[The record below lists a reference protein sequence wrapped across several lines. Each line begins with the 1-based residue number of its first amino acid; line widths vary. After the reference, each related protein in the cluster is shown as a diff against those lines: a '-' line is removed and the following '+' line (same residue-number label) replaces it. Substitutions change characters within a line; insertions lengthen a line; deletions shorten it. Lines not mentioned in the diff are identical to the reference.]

1 MMTSSLLSTR
11 HRRCSSSTSGS
22 RRDPSSLLL
31 WLGLT
36 FTACSV
42 NRTPAPAGADADYP
56 GLGRASST
64 LLSSNCVVSAT
75 GIAVQVNGG
84 ETAVIS
90 LSTDTGN
97 INVNGTQ
104 SGGAPCQV
112 AATLAVTVTPGTAG
126 DHGVLLDFSSGHF
139 SQATS
144 AGSPK
149 ISLDLGSGANDTLSV
164 RGGTGVDHFY
174 FGRGVTATTSLFNF
188 NGGTGLG
195 EDAFPDVSIVG
206 AEHLVVSSGAG
217 NDILDASGLY
227 GATGPYLGALAFFGG
242 PDDDTLVGG
251 AGNDTISG
259 DSGNDALTGGAG
271 TNVYACGT
279 TSDGTDVVT
288 VTSGAIDTIDYSQRF
303 NAVSVVLGNG
313 AVSGE
318 TGENDT
324 IPDTVSVV
332 LGGSGN
338 DTLSAGTS
346 TRNHTLEGGPGNDTL
361 TGGGGADTLMG
372 GNGTLQIDGDDVFI
386 GSRATVDYSART
398 QALTVTMSSASTGG
412 ADANDG
418 DPTTTR
424 HVQSAV
430 GATAGATI
438 TAASNTV
445 TGLAQL
451 NAGSVGHQL
460 IIAGS
465 AGGADDGSYRIAAVT
480 SASVAIL
487 NAADTAANPGW
498 ANDAQAGWTY
508 SEDAGPEHDDV
519 RCRNLIGSAV
529 AANTITGDGNDN
541 AIAGGGVGDTLAGGP
556 GSDTLNGLAG
566 DDTLYGGAGDD
577 TLVGGPGNDVLV
589 GGDGND
595 VLEGDAGSDFF
606 QCDGRNDGITSGA
619 APGNVDYTV
628 DVVSGA
634 PDNDTLAIP
643 GDCEH

>member
-11 HRRCSSSTSGS
+11 HLRCSISGS
-22 RRDPSSLLL
+22 WGAPSGLLL

-36 FTACSV
+36 CTTCAID
-42 NRTPAPAGADADYP
+42 RTPAPARADADYP
-56 GLGRASST
+56 GLGRISST
-64 LLSSNCVVSAT
+64 LLSSSCVVGAA
-75 GIAVQVNGG
+75 GIAVQVNAG

-90 LSTDTGN
+90 LSTITGN
-97 INVNGTQ
+97 ITVNGTQ
-104 SGGAPCQV
+104 SGGAPCEV

-126 DHGVLLDFSSGHF
+126 DHGVLLDFSNGRF
-139 SQATS
+139 SQAIS
-144 AGSPK
+144 AATPK
-149 ISLDLGSGANDTLSV
+149 ISLDLGSGTNDSLSV

-174 FGRGVTATTSLFNF
+174 FGRGANATTSLFNF
-188 NGGTGLG
+188 NGGTGVG
-195 EDAFPDVSIVG
+195 EDAFPDVSVVG

-227 GATGPYLGALAFFGG
+227 GTTAPYLGAVAFFGG
-242 PDDDTLVGG
+242 ADDDTLVGG
-251 AGNDTISG
+251 AGNDTLSG

-271 TNVYACGT
+271 ANVYACGT
-279 TSDGTDVVT
+279 SIDGTDVVT
-288 VTSGAIDTIDYSQRF
+288 VTTGAIDTVDYSQRF

-318 TGENDT
+318 PGENDT

-338 DTLSAGTS
+338 DTLSAGAS

-361 TGGGGADTLMG
+361 TGGGGADTLLG

-386 GSRATVDYSART
+386 GGRATVDYSART

-424 HVQSAV
+424 PVQTAV
-430 GATAGATI
+430 GAATGATI

-445 TGLAQL
+445 TGLAQM
-451 NAGSVGHQL
+451 NAGSLGHRL

-465 AGGADDGSYRIAAVT
+465 AGGADDGGYRIA
-480 SASVAIL
+480 SVSSSSVVIL
-487 NAADTAANPGW
+487 NAADTAANPSW

-508 SEDAGPEHDDV
+508 SEDAGPEQDDV
-519 RCRNLIGSAV
+519 RCRNIIGSAV

-541 AIAGGGVGDTLAGGP
+541 VIAGGGVGDTLAGGP

-566 DDTLYGGAGDD
+566 NDTLYGGAGDD
-577 TLVGGPGNDVLV
+577 TLVGGDGNDVLV

-595 VLEGDAGSDFF
+595 VLEGDAGTDFF
-606 QCDGRNDGITSGA
+606 QCDGRNDGITPGV

-634 PDNDTLAIP
+634 PDSDTLAIP